1 MKKNLS
7 RIIITVAIVL
17 LSLYFLYPTYQDY
30 NLNKELKNLTG
41 EDSIAFIEKNS
52 VELANAREKRLK
64 LGLDLKGGMYV
75 VLDVDVV
82 KLLEDM
88 AKRKDDQLTAILT
101 DVKEISSKGGDELIL
116 ETFKVKLT
124 EKGLNLK
131 TYYGELRDNDADVE
145 AKLTKE
151 IDNSLDRAVEIVRNR
166 IDQYGVAEPQ
176 IQKIGNSRIIVEL
189 PGVSNPLEVRK
200 LLEGTALLEF
210 KLIYDPAKA
219 VKVMEAINKVLV
231 GDTTAAQDSTVSINK
246 SDNKES
252 IATDSKDTSK
262 ITSASEKSK
271 ENTSV
276 SGTDKKSISSKDSLK
291 DKLKD
296 TLKDKKLAETKK
308 EVKKDSANK
317 VKDTA
322 QKKTD
327 SAITSADTNTESD
340 TANKQL
346 SEEEFKLKYPFFSL
360 VQLNQESGT
369 ADGYVKDSDKEKV
382 DRILKRED
390 VKAILPTDIS
400 FAWSNKTFDSNGEKI
415 HILYV
420 TKKDAELTGKVI
432 TDARSNID
440 PSNNTPV
447 VTMEMDGEGAA
458 DWARITG
465 ANINKR
471 IAIVL
476 DNVVYSAPN
485 VKNKITGGNSQIDGM
500 ANVQE
505 AKLLEIVLKAG
516 ALPAPVKIIEE
527 RSIGPS
533 LGEDSIRAGVSSSIA
548 ALILVALFMIVY
560 YKFGGS
566 VADFALVI
574 NMLVILGV
582 MASLKATLTLPGIAG
597 LILSIGMSVDTNVL
611 IFERIREE
619 LSSGKPLRTA
629 VDLGYKKAFSAI
641 IDSHLTSLITGV
653 ILYQFGSG
661 PIQGFALTLIFGLL
675 ANLFTAIVITHYI
688 FDIMIE
694 KGKSISFG

>member
-7 RIIITVAIVL
+7 RIIITIVMIIA
-17 LSLYFLYPTYQDY
+17 SLYFLYPTYQDSK
-30 NLNKELKNLTG
+30 LSSELKKLTG
-41 EDSIAFIEKNS
+41 QDSLDFVDKNNQ
-52 VELANAREKRLK
+52 ELINARDKRLK

-88 AKRKDDQLTAILT
+88 AKKKDDQLTVILGE
-101 DVKEISSKGGDELIL
+101 VKEVSKSSEELIL
-116 ETFKVKLT
+116 ETFKVKLAG
-124 EKGLNLK
+124 KGLSLK
-131 TYYGELRDNDADVE
+131 SYYGELRDNEADIE
-145 AKLTKE
+145 AKLKKE

-189 PGVSNPLEVRK
+189 PGVSNPVEVRK

-210 KLIYDPAKA
+210 KLVYDPQKA

-231 GDTTAAQDSTVSINK
+231 GDTTVLKDSLSTPVKTSSIDSSNK
-246 SDNKES
+246 KTES
-252 IATDSKDTSK
+252 VTSNDTSK
-262 ITSASEKSK
+262 KSAASEK
-271 ENTSV
+271 NV
-276 SGTDKKSISSKDSLK
+276 SDLKKSAGNEASKDSIK
-291 DKLKD
+291 E
-296 TLKDKKLAETKK
+296 KKNNENKI
-308 EVKKDSANK
+308 VKKDSI
-317 VKDTA
+317 KDKKDSS
-322 QKKTD
+322 KKTD
-327 SAITSADTNTESD
+327 SAITTNDTNTQSD
-340 TANKQL
+340 SANNQL
-346 SEEEFKLKYPFFSL
+346 SEEEFKKKYPFFTL
-360 VQLNQESGT
+360 VTLNNESGT
-369 ADGYVKDSDKEKV
+369 ADGYVKDSDKEKIM
-382 DRILKRED
+382 RILNRED
-390 VKAILPTDIS
+390 VKAVIPSDLS
-400 FAWSNKTFDSNGEKI
+400 FAWSNKSFDAQGEKI
-415 HILYV
+415 HVLYTV
-420 TKKDAELTGKVI
+420 KKDPELTGKVI

-440 PSNNTPV
+440 PSNNTPIV
-447 VTMEMDGEGAA
+447 AMEMDGEGSA

-476 DNVVYSAPN
+476 DNVVYSAP
-485 VKNKITGGNSQIDGM
+485 VVRGKITGGNSQIEGM

-533 LGEDSIRAGVSSSIA
+533 LGEDSIRAGVFSSVA

-566 VADFALVI
+566 VADLALLI
-574 NMLVILGV
+574 NMLLILGV

-619 LSSGKPLRTA
+619 LGFGKPLRTA

-694 KGKSISFG
+694 KGKTVSFG

>member
-7 RIIITVAIVL
+7 RIILTIVMIL
-17 LSLYFLYPTYQDY
+17 GSLYFLYPTYKDSK
-30 NLNKELKNLTG
+30 LNSELKKLTG
-41 EDSIAFIEKNS
+41 QDSLDFVDKYNQDLIS
-52 VELANAREKRLK
+52 ARDKRLK

-88 AKRKDDQLTAILT
+88 AKKKDDQLLAILGE
-101 DVKEISSKGGDELIL
+101 VKEVSKNSDELIL
-116 ETFKVKLT
+116 ETFKTKLA
-124 EKGLNLK
+124 EKGQNLK
-131 TYYGELRDNDADVE
+131 SYYGELRDNEADIE
-145 AKLTKE
+145 SRLKKE

-189 PGVSNPLEVRK
+189 PGVSNPVEVRK

-210 KLIYDPAKA
+210 KLVYDPQKA
-219 VKVMEAINKVLV
+219 AKVMEAINKILV
-231 GDTTAAQDSTVSINK
+231 GDSTALKDTITTQVKTSSVDSSLKKT
-246 SDNKES
+246 ES
-252 IATDSKDTSK
+252 VTSKDTSK
-262 ITSASEKSK
+262 KSAASEKNVTELK
-271 ENTSV
+271 NTTGV
-276 SGTDKKSISSKDSLK
+276 DTKKDSLK
-291 DKLKD
+291 DKKTADNKTVKKD
-296 TLKDKKLAETKK
+296 SLKDKK
-308 EVKKDSANK
+308 DSS
-317 VKDTA
+317 
-322 QKKTD
+322 KKTD
-327 SAITSADTNTESD
+327 SAITSTDTSTNSD
-340 TANKQL
+340 STNQQL
-346 SEEEFKLKYPFFSL
+346 SEEEFKKKYPFFSL
-360 VQLNQESGT
+360 VNLNNESGT

-382 DRILKRED
+382 IRILNRED
-390 VKAILPTDIS
+390 VKAVIPSDLS
-400 FAWSNKTFDSNGEKI
+400 FAWSNKSFDAQGEKV
-415 HILYV
+415 HVLYTV
-420 TKKDAELTGKVI
+420 KKDPELTGKVI

-440 PSNNTPV
+440 PSNNTPIV
-447 VTMEMDGEGAA
+447 SMEMDGEGSA

-476 DNVVYSAPN
+476 DNVVYSAP
-485 VKNKITGGNSQIDGM
+485 VVRSKITGGNSQIEGM

-533 LGEDSIRAGVSSSIA
+533 LGEDSIQAGVSSSLA
-548 ALILVALFMIVY
+548 ALLLVALFMIVY

-566 VADFALVI
+566 VADLALII
-574 NMLVILGV
+574 NMLFILGV
-582 MASLKATLTLPGIAG
+582 MASLKATITLPGIAG

-619 LSSGKPLRTA
+619 LGSGKPLRTA

-675 ANLFTAIVITHYI
+675 ANLFTAIVITHII
-688 FDIMIE
+688 FDIMIQ
-694 KGKSISFG
+694 KGKHVNFG

>member
-1 MKKNLS
+1 MKKNLT
-7 RIIITVAIVL
+7 RIIITVALIV

-30 NLNKELKNLTG
+30 KLTG
-41 EDSIAFIEKNS
+41 ELKKLSGQDSIDFLDKNS
-52 VELANAREKRLK
+52 QQLINARDKRLK

-88 AKRKDDQLTAILT
+88 ARKKDDQLTVVLEE
-101 DVKEISSKGGDELIL
+101 VKETSKNSEELVL
-116 ETFKVKLT
+116 ETFKVKLAAR
-124 EKGLNLK
+124 GLNLK
-131 TYYGELRDNDADVE
+131 SYYGELRDSESDIE
-145 AKLTKE
+145 AKLKKE

-189 PGVSNPLEVRK
+189 PGVSNPQEVRK
-200 LLEGTALLEF
+200 LLEGTAMLEF
-210 KLIYDPAKA
+210 KLIYDPQKV
-219 VKVMEAINKVLV
+219 VKVFEAINKVLV
-231 GDTTAAQDSTVSINK
+231 GDTSIAKDTLSASINK
-246 SDNKES
+246 DSLKTGKES
-252 IATDSKDTSK
+252 ITSTAKDTSK
-262 ITSASEKSK
+262 NSAASEKSK
-271 ENTSV
+271 DVQKTITSA
-276 SGTDKKSISSKDSLK
+276 KDSLK
-291 DKLKD
+291 DKKLTENKDLKKD
-296 TLKDKKLAETKK
+296 TVKGKKDTT
-308 EVKKDSANK
+308 VKKD
-317 VKDTA
+317 
-322 QKKTD
+322 
-327 SAITSADTNTESD
+327 TSASLTDTNTSGD
-340 TANKQL
+340 SANKQL
-346 SEEEFKLKYPFFSL
+346 SDEEFSQKFPFFKL
-360 VQLNQESGT
+360 VNLNQESGT

-382 DRILKRED
+382 DRLLKRAD
-390 VKAILPTDIS
+390 VKAIIPSDIE
-400 FAWSNKTFDSNGEKI
+400 FCWSNRSFQGESEKI
-415 HILYV
+415 HVLYAV
-420 TKKDAELTGKVI
+420 KKDAELTGKVI

-440 PSNNTPV
+440 PSNNTPIV
-447 VTMEMDGEGAA
+447 SMEMDGEGSA

-476 DNVVYSAPN
+476 DNVVYSAP
-485 VKNKITGGNSQIDGM
+485 VVRGKITGGNSQIEGM

-533 LGEDSIRAGVSSSIA
+533 LGEDSIRAGVSSSVA
-548 ALILVALFMIVY
+548 ALILVALFMVFY

-574 NMLVILGV
+574 NMLVILGI

-619 LSSGKPLRTA
+619 LGAGKPLRTA

-641 IDSHLTSLITGV
+641 IDSHLTSIITGI

-675 ANLFTAIVITHYI
+675 ANLFTAIIITHYI

-694 KGKSISFG
+694 KGKHISFG

>member
-7 RIIITVAIVL
+7 RIITTIVL
-17 LSLYFLYPTYQDY
+17 IILSIYFLYPTYKDY
-30 NLNKELKNLTG
+30 TLNKELSKLSG
-41 EDSIAFIEKNS
+41 QDSIEFVDKNNQ
-52 VELANAREKRLK
+52 ELISAREKRLK

-88 AKRKDDQLTAILT
+88 ARKKDEQLTGILAE
-101 DVKEISSKGGDELIL
+101 VKEISKTSDELIL
-116 ETFKVKLT
+116 ETFKIKLR

-131 TYYGELRDNDADVE
+131 NYYGEIRDSEADVE
-145 AKLTKE
+145 SKLTSE

-166 IDQYGVAEPQ
+166 VDQYGVAEPQ
-176 IQKIGNSRIIVEL
+176 IQKIGNSRIIIEL
-189 PGVSNPLEVRK
+189 PGVSNPEEVRK

-210 KLIYDPAKA
+210 KLVYDPGKA
-219 VKVMEAINKVLV
+219 VKVFEAINKMLV
-231 GDTTAAQDSTVSINK
+231 GDT
-246 SDNKES
+246 S
-252 IATDSKDTSK
+252 IAVDSISANKISEDSLKTKNESLTSKDTTK
-262 ITSASEKSK
+262 NTSASNKDSLSKSK
-271 ENTSV
+271 NTS
-276 SGTDKKSISSKDSLK
+276 SSITKDSLK
-291 DKLKD
+291 DKKIAAD
-296 TLKDKKLAETKK
+296 KDKKD
-308 EVKKDSANK
+308 KKDTSKNK
-317 VKDTA
+317 KDTA
-322 QKKTD
+322 TD
-327 SAITSADTNTESD
+327 ADTSLVETDTSAESD
-340 TANKQL
+340 TSAAQL
-346 SEEEFKLKYPFFSL
+346 SEEEFKAKYPFFTL
-360 VQLNQESGT
+360 VQMNQESGT
-369 ADGYVKDSDKEKV
+369 ADGYVKDSDKDKV
-382 DRILKRED
+382 ERILNRED
-390 VKAILPTDIS
+390 IKAIIPTDLI
-400 FAWSNKTFDSNGEKI
+400 FAWSNKTFDAEGEKI
-415 HILYV
+415 HVLYTV
-420 TKKDAELTGKVI
+420 KRDAEMTGKVI

-440 PSNNTPV
+440 PTNNTPIV
-447 VTMEMDGEGAA
+447 SMEMDSEGSS

-476 DNVVYSAPN
+476 DNVVYSAP
-485 VKNKITGGNSQIDGM
+485 VVRSKITGGNSQIEGM

-533 LGEDSIRAGVSSSIA
+533 LGEDSIRAGISSSFA
-548 ALILVALFMIVY
+548 ALILVALFMVVY

-566 VADFALVI
+566 VADLALII

-619 LSSGKPLRTA
+619 LNGGKPLRTA

-641 IDSHLTSLITGV
+641 IDSHLISIITGI

-675 ANLFTAIVITHYI
+675 ANLFTAIIITHVI

-694 KGKSISFG
+694 KGKNISFG

>member
-7 RIIITVAIVL
+7 RIIITIVL
-17 LSLYFLYPTYQDY
+17 IALSLYFLYPTYKDY
-30 NLNKELKNLTG
+30 TLNKELKMLSG
-41 EDSIAFIEKNS
+41 QDSIDFLDKNNL
-52 VELANAREKRLK
+52 ELLNARDKRLK

-75 VLDVDVV
+75 VMDVDVV

-88 AKRKDDQLTAILT
+88 AKKKDDQLTAILAE
-101 DVKEISSKGGDELIL
+101 VKESSKNSEELIL
-116 ETFKVKLT
+116 ETYKIKLKD
-124 EKGLNLK
+124 KGLSLK
-131 TYYGELRDNDADVE
+131 SYYGELRDSEADIE
-145 AKLTKE
+145 AKLSKE

-166 IDQYGVAEPQ
+166 VDQYGVAEPQ

-189 PGVSNPLEVRK
+189 PGVSNPQEVRK

-210 KLIYDPAKA
+210 KLVYDPQAT

-231 GDTTAAQDSTVSINK
+231 GDTTSASDSVTSSISKDSINSK
-246 SDNKES
+246 KEP
-252 IATDSKDTSK
+252 ITSKDTSVN
-262 ITSASEKSK
+262 SAASKKDSLSKDKTKVSTTEK
-271 ENTSV
+271 
-276 SGTDKKSISSKDSLK
+276 KDSLK
-291 DKLKD
+291 DKKNIADKKD
-296 TLKDKKLAETKK
+296 TVTKT
-308 EVKKDSANK
+308 N
-317 VKDTA
+317 KDTS
-322 QKKTD
+322 KKTD
-327 SAITSADTNTESD
+327 TNLAATDTAGESD
-340 TANKQL
+340 TTDKTQL
-346 SEEEFKLKYPFFSL
+346 SEEEFKAKYPFFTL
-360 VQLNQESGT
+360 VVLNQESGT

-382 DRILKRED
+382 DRILNRED
-390 VKAILPTDIS
+390 VKAAIPSDMQ
-400 FAWSNKTFDSNGEKI
+400 FAWSNRTFESSGEKI
-415 HILYV
+415 HVLYAV
-420 TKKDAELTGKVI
+420 KKDAELTGKVI

-440 PSNNTPV
+440 PTSNTPIV
-447 VTMEMDGEGAA
+447 SMEMDSEGSS

-476 DNVVYSAPN
+476 DKVVYSAP
-485 VKNKITGGNSQIDGM
+485 VVRNKITGGNSQIEGM

-533 LGEDSIRAGVSSSIA
+533 LGEDSIRSGIFSSLA
-548 ALILVALFMIVY
+548 ALILVALFMIFY
-560 YKFGGS
+560 YRFGGS
-566 VADFALVI
+566 IADVALLI
-574 NMLVILGV
+574 NFLIILGF

-619 LSSGKPLRTA
+619 LGTGKPMRTA
-629 VDLGYKKAFSAI
+629 VDLGYKRAFSAI
-641 IDSHLTSLITGV
+641 IDSHLTSIITGI

-661 PIQGFALTLIFGLL
+661 PIQGFALTLIFGLV

-694 KGKSISFG
+694 KGKHISFG

>member
-7 RIIITVAIVL
+7 RIIATVVLIV

-30 NLNKELKNLTG
+30 QFNKELKNLSG
-41 EDSIAFIEKNS
+41 QDSIDFLDKNNQS
-52 VELANAREKRLK
+52 IASAREKRLK

-75 VLDVDVV
+75 VMDVDVV

-88 AKRKDDQLTAILT
+88 AKKKDEQLTVILAE
-101 DVKEISSKGGDELIL
+101 VKEATKNNEEQIL
-116 ETFKVKLT
+116 EVFKVKLN
-124 EKGLNLK
+124 EKGQSLK
-131 TYYGELRDNDADVE
+131 SYYGELRDNDADIE
-145 AKLTKE
+145 AKLSSE

-166 IDQYGVAEPQ
+166 VDQYGVAEPQ
-176 IQKIGNSRIIVEL
+176 FQKIGNSRIIVEL
-189 PGVSNPLEVRK
+189 PGVSNPEEVRK

-210 KLIYDPAKA
+210 KLIYDPASV
-219 VKVMEAINKVLV
+219 VKVFEAINKVMV
-231 GDTTAAQDSTVSINK
+231 GDTTLSSQPDSLTSNSNAPESGSVTDNIKDSLKNEAA
-246 SDNKES
+246 
-252 IATDSKDTSK
+252 SK
-262 ITSASEKSK
+262 
-271 ENTSV
+271 
-276 SGTDKKSISSKDSLK
+276 KDSLK
-291 DKLKD
+291 DKVKD
-296 TLKDKKLAETKK
+296 KTSISEAKDSLKDKKSDK
-308 EVKKDSANK
+308 EKVKKDTTGKSG
-317 VKDTA
+317 
-322 QKKTD
+322 KTD
-327 SAITSADTNTESD
+327 TNGTTSSDTNLTKTD
-340 TANKQL
+340 TSSEAPVDSTQL
-346 SEEEFKLKYPFFSL
+346 TEEEFKTKYPFFTL
-360 VQLNQESGT
+360 VSLNQESGT
-369 ADGYVKDSDKEKV
+369 ADGYVKDSDKEKIE
-382 DRILKRED
+382 RLLNRAD
-390 VKAILPTDIS
+390 VKAVLPSDIK
-400 FAWSNKTFDSNGEKI
+400 FAWSNRTFESGGEKI
-415 HILYV
+415 HILYAV
-420 TKKDAELTGKVI
+420 KKDPELTGKVI

-440 PSNNTPV
+440 PTSNTPMV
-447 VTMEMDGEGAA
+447 SMEMNSEGAS

-476 DNVVYSAPN
+476 DNVVYSAP
-485 VKNKITGGNSQIDGM
+485 VVRNKITGGNSQIEGM
-500 ANVQE
+500 ADVQE

-533 LGEDSIRAGVSSSIA
+533 LGEDSIRSGILSSIA

-566 VADFALVI
+566 IADVALLI
-574 NMLVILGV
+574 NFLLILGI

-619 LSSGKPLRTA
+619 LGTGKPLRTA
-629 VDLGYKKAFSAI
+629 VDLGYKRAFSAI

-694 KGKSISFG
+694 KGKKVSFG

>member
-7 RIIITVAIVL
+7 RIVITFVLII

-30 NLNKELKNLTG
+30 QFNKELSKLSG
-41 EDSIAFIEKNS
+41 QDSIDFLDKNNQS
-52 VELANAREKRLK
+52 ITSAREKRLK

-75 VLDVDVV
+75 VMDVDVV

-88 AKRKDDQLTAILT
+88 ANKKDEQLTVILGE
-101 DVKEISSKGGDELIL
+101 VKEATKNNEEQIL
-116 ETFKVKLT
+116 EVFKVKLND
-124 EKGLNLK
+124 KGQSLK
-131 TYYGELRDNDADVE
+131 SYYGELRDSDADIE
-145 AKLTKE
+145 AKLSKE

-166 IDQYGVAEPQ
+166 VDQYGVAEPQ

-189 PGVSNPLEVRK
+189 PGVSNPVEVRK

-210 KLIYDPAKA
+210 KLIYDPASV
-219 VKVMEAINKVLV
+219 VKVYEEINKVMV
-231 GDTTAAQDSTVSINK
+231 GDTTT
-246 SDNKES
+246 SD
-252 IATDSKDTSK
+252 TDSLT
-262 ITSASEKSK
+262 TESEKTPEDKSLTETVKDSVTK
-271 ENTSV
+271 EAASNKDSIKDKVKETSI
-276 SGTDKKSISSKDSLK
+276 TEAKDSLK
-291 DKLKD
+291 DKNKDKAKD
-296 TLKDKKLAETKK
+296 TTKK
-308 EVKKDSANK
+308 SD
-317 VKDTA
+317 
-322 QKKTD
+322 KTD
-327 SAITSADTNTESD
+327 SSVSDATDTNLADSD
-340 TANKQL
+340 SLTDEAAPDSTQL
-346 SEEEFKLKYPFFSL
+346 TEEEFKQKYPFFTL
-360 VQLNQESGT
+360 VSLNQESGT
-369 ADGYVKDSDKEKV
+369 ADGYVKDSDKEKII
-382 DRILKRED
+382 RLLNRPD
-390 VKAILPTDIS
+390 VKAVLPSDIQ
-400 FAWSNKTFDSNGEKI
+400 FAWSNRTFESGGEKI
-415 HILYV
+415 HILYAV
-420 TKKDAELTGKVI
+420 KKDPELTGKVI

-440 PSNNTPV
+440 PTSNTPMV
-447 VTMEMDGEGAA
+447 SMEMNSEGAS

-476 DNVVYSAPN
+476 DNVVYSAP
-485 VKNKITGGNSQIDGM
+485 VVRNKITGGNSQIEGM
-500 ANVQE
+500 ADVQE

-533 LGEDSIRAGVSSSIA
+533 LGEDSIRSGVFSSLA

-560 YKFGGS
+560 YRFGGTIAD
-566 VADFALVI
+566 VALMI
-574 NMLVILGV
+574 NFLLILGI

-619 LSSGKPLRTA
+619 LGTGKPMRTA
-629 VDLGYKKAFSAI
+629 VDLGYKRAFSAI

-661 PIQGFALTLIFGLL
+661 PIQGFALTLIFGLI

-694 KGKSISFG
+694 KGKKVSFG

>member
-1 MKKNLS
+1 LKKNLS
-7 RIIITVAIVL
+7 RIITTIVL
-17 LSLYFLYPTYQDY
+17 IILSIYFLYPTYKDY
-30 NLNKELKNLTG
+30 TLNKELSKLSG
-41 EDSIAFIEKNS
+41 QDSIEFVDKNNQ
-52 VELANAREKRLK
+52 ELISAREKRLK

-88 AKRKDDQLTAILT
+88 ARKKDEQLTGILAE
-101 DVKEISSKGGDELIL
+101 VKEISKTSDELIL
-116 ETFKVKLT
+116 ETFKIKLR

-131 TYYGELRDNDADVE
+131 NYYGEIRDSEADVE
-145 AKLTKE
+145 SKLTSE

-166 IDQYGVAEPQ
+166 VDQYGVAEPQ
-176 IQKIGNSRIIVEL
+176 IQKIGNSRIIIEL
-189 PGVSNPLEVRK
+189 PGVSNPEEVRK

-210 KLIYDPAKA
+210 KLVYDPGKA
-219 VKVMEAINKVLV
+219 VKVFEAINKMLV
-231 GDTTAAQDSTVSINK
+231 GDT
-246 SDNKES
+246 S
-252 IATDSKDTSK
+252 IAVDSISANKISEDSLKTKNESLTSKDTTK
-262 ITSASEKSK
+262 NTSASNKDSLSKSK
-271 ENTSV
+271 NTS
-276 SGTDKKSISSKDSLK
+276 SSITKDSLK
-291 DKLKD
+291 DKKIAAD
-296 TLKDKKLAETKK
+296 KDKKD
-308 EVKKDSANK
+308 KKDTSKNK
-317 VKDTA
+317 KDTA
-322 QKKTD
+322 TD
-327 SAITSADTNTESD
+327 ADTSLVETDTSAESD
-340 TANKQL
+340 TSAAQL
-346 SEEEFKLKYPFFSL
+346 SEEEFKAKYPFFTL
-360 VQLNQESGT
+360 VQMNQESGT
-369 ADGYVKDSDKEKV
+369 ADGYVKDSDKDKV
-382 DRILKRED
+382 ERILNRED
-390 VKAILPTDIS
+390 IKAIIPTDLI
-400 FAWSNKTFDSNGEKI
+400 FAWSNKTFDAEGEKI
-415 HILYV
+415 HVLYTV
-420 TKKDAELTGKVI
+420 KRDAEMTGKVI

-440 PSNNTPV
+440 PTNNTPIV
-447 VTMEMDGEGAA
+447 SMEMDSEGSS

-476 DNVVYSAPN
+476 DNVVYSAP
-485 VKNKITGGNSQIDGM
+485 VVRSKITGGNSQIEGM

-533 LGEDSIRAGVSSSIA
+533 LGEDSIRAGISSSFA
-548 ALILVALFMIVY
+548 ALILVALFMVVY

-566 VADFALVI
+566 VADLALII

-619 LSSGKPLRTA
+619 LNGGKPLRTA

-641 IDSHLTSLITGV
+641 IDSHLISIITGI

-675 ANLFTAIVITHYI
+675 ANLFTAIIITHVI

-694 KGKSISFG
+694 KGKNISFG

>member
-7 RIIITVAIVL
+7 RIIITVVL
-17 LSLYFLYPTYQDY
+17 VALSLYFLYPTYKDY
-30 NLNKELKNLTG
+30 TLNKELKHLSG
-41 EDSIAFIEKNS
+41 QDSIDFLDKHNQ
-52 VELANAREKRLK
+52 ELLNARDKRLK

-75 VLDVDVV
+75 VMDVDIV

-88 AKRKDDQLTAILT
+88 AKKKDDQLTVILAE
-101 DVKEISSKGGDELIL
+101 VKETSKNNEELIL
-116 ETFKVKLT
+116 ETFKTKLK
-124 EKGLNLK
+124 EKGLSLK
-131 TYYGELRDNDADVE
+131 SYYGELRDSDADIE
-145 AKLTKE
+145 AKLNKE

-166 IDQYGVAEPQ
+166 VDQYGVAEPQ

-189 PGVSNPLEVRK
+189 PGVSNPQEVRK

-210 KLIYDPAKA
+210 KLVYDPQST
-219 VKVMEAINKVLV
+219 VKVMEAINKVMV
-231 GDTTAAQDSTVSINK
+231 GDTTSAKDSVTSTLSKDSLKSKNESLTSGDSTKNSAASK
-246 SDNKES
+246 KDSL
-252 IATDSKDTSK
+252 SKDKSK
-262 ITSASEKSK
+262 ISTTVK
-271 ENTSV
+271 
-276 SGTDKKSISSKDSLK
+276 KDSLK
-291 DKLKD
+291 DKKNIAD
-296 TLKDKKLAETKK
+296 
-308 EVKKDSANK
+308 KKDSVTK
-317 VKDTA
+317 TKTDTS
-322 QKKTD
+322 KKTD
-327 SAITSADTNTESD
+327 TNLTKTDTGATGD
-340 TANKQL
+340 TTDKTQL
-346 SEEEFKLKYPFFSL
+346 TEEEFKAKYPFFSM
-360 VQLNQESGT
+360 VVLNQESGT

-382 DRILKRED
+382 DRILNRED
-390 VKAILPTDIS
+390 IKAVIPSDMQ
-400 FAWSNKTFDSNGEKI
+400 FVWSNRTFESSGEKI
-415 HILYV
+415 HILYAV
-420 TKKDAELTGKVI
+420 KRDAELTGKVI

-440 PSNNTPV
+440 PTNNTPIV
-447 VTMEMDGEGAA
+447 SMEMNSEGAS

-476 DNVVYSAPN
+476 DKVVYSAP
-485 VKNKITGGNSQIDGM
+485 VVRNKITGGNSQIEGM

-533 LGEDSIRAGVSSSIA
+533 LGEDSIRSGIFSSLA
-548 ALILVALFMIVY
+548 ALILVALFMVFY
-560 YKFGGS
+560 YRFGGS
-566 VADFALVI
+566 IADVALII
-574 NMLVILGV
+574 NFLIILGF

-619 LSSGKPLRTA
+619 LGTGKPLRTA
-629 VDLGYKKAFSAI
+629 VDLGYKRAFSAI
-641 IDSHLTSLITGV
+641 IDSHLTSIITGI

-694 KGKSISFG
+694 KGKHISFG

>member
-7 RIIITVAIVL
+7 RIIITIVL
-17 LSLYFLYPTYQDY
+17 IVMSLYFLYPTYQDS
-30 NLNKELKNLTG
+30 ELTKKLRGLTG
-41 EDSIAFIEKNS
+41 QDSIDFLDKNNA
-52 VELANAREKRLK
+52 ELTSAREKRIK

-75 VLDVDVV
+75 VLDVDVP

-88 AKRKDDQLTAILT
+88 AKKKDEQLTAVLEE
-101 DVKEISSKGGDELIL
+101 VKETSKNSEELIL

-131 TYYGELRDNDADVE
+131 TYYGETRDTEADIE
-145 AKLTKE
+145 AKLSKE

-189 PGVSNPLEVRK
+189 PGVSNPQEVRK

-210 KLIYDPAKA
+210 KLIYDPQKV
-219 VKVMEAINKVLV
+219 VKVFEAINKVMV
-231 GDTTAAQDSTVSINK
+231 GDTTVTKDSTSSAKLTDTLK
-246 SDNKES
+246 SNKES
-252 IATDSKDTSK
+252 LTAKDTTK
-262 ITSASEKSK
+262 NTAASEKSK
-271 ENTSV
+271 IEQKSV
-276 SGTDKKSISSKDSLK
+276 SGTDNKKDSLK
-291 DKLKD
+291 DKKTAENKTEKKD
-296 TLKDKKLAETKK
+296 SIKDKK
-308 EVKKDSANK
+308 
-317 VKDTA
+317 DTS
-322 QKKTD
+322 KKTD
-327 SAITSADTNTESD
+327 TALTNSDTGTAADTTD
-340 TANKQL
+340 KQQL
-346 SEEEFKLKYPFFSL
+346 SEEEFKQKYPFFTM
-360 VQLNQESGT
+360 VILNQESGT
-369 ADGYVKDSDKEKV
+369 ADGYVKDSDKEKIE
-382 DRILKRED
+382 RLLKRED
-390 VKAILPTDIS
+390 VKMILPSDIE
-400 FAWSNKTFDSNGEKI
+400 FAWSNKSFESNGEKI
-415 HILYV
+415 HVLYAV
-420 TKKDAELTGKVI
+420 KKDAELTGKVI
-432 TDARSNID
+432 IDAKSNID
-440 PSNNTPV
+440 PTNNTPI

-476 DNVVYSAPN
+476 DKVVYSAP
-485 VKNKITGGNSQIDGM
+485 VVRSKITGGNSQIEGM

-533 LGEDSIRAGVSSSIA
+533 LGEDSIRAGISSSLA
-548 ALILVALFMIVY
+548 ALVLVALFMIVY

-566 VADFALVI
+566 VADLALVI
-574 NMLVILGV
+574 NMLFIFGV

-619 LSSGKPLRTA
+619 LGTGKPLRTA

-641 IDSHLTSLITGV
+641 IDSHLTSIITGI

-675 ANLFTAIVITHYI
+675 ANLFTAIVITHII

-694 KGKSISFG
+694 KGKHISFG

>member
-7 RIIITVAIVL
+7 RIIITIVL
-17 LSLYFLYPTYQDY
+17 IVMSLYFLYPTYQDS
-30 NLNKELKNLTG
+30 ELTKKLRGLTG
-41 EDSIAFIEKNS
+41 QDSIDFLDKNNA
-52 VELANAREKRLK
+52 ELTSAREKRIK

-75 VLDVDVV
+75 VLDVDVP

-88 AKRKDDQLTAILT
+88 AKKKDEQLTAVLEE
-101 DVKEISSKGGDELIL
+101 VKETSKNSEELIL
-116 ETFKVKLT
+116 ETFKVKLS

-131 TYYGELRDNDADVE
+131 SYYGETRDTEADIE

-189 PGVSNPLEVRK
+189 PGVSNPQEVRK

-210 KLIYDPAKA
+210 KLIYDPQKV
-219 VKVMEAINKVLV
+219 VKVFEAINKVMV
-231 GDTTAAQDSTVSINK
+231 GDTTVTKDTTSSAKLSDTLK
-246 SDNKES
+246 SSKES
-252 IATDSKDTSK
+252 LTAKDTTK
-262 ITSASEKSK
+262 NTAASEKSK
-271 ENTSV
+271 TEQKSV
-276 SGTDKKSISSKDSLK
+276 SGTDTKKDSLK
-291 DKLKD
+291 EKKTAENKTEKKD
-296 TLKDKKLAETKK
+296 SIKDKK
-308 EVKKDSANK
+308 
-317 VKDTA
+317 DTS
-322 QKKTD
+322 KKTD
-327 SAITSADTNTESD
+327 TALTNSDTGTAADTAD
-340 TANKQL
+340 KQQL
-346 SEEEFKLKYPFFSL
+346 SEEEFKQKYPFFTM
-360 VQLNQESGT
+360 VILNQESGT
-369 ADGYVKDSDKEKV
+369 ADGYVKDSDKEKIE
-382 DRILKRED
+382 RLLKRED
-390 VKAILPTDIS
+390 VKMILPSDIE
-400 FAWSNKTFDSNGEKI
+400 FAWSNKSFESNGEKI
-415 HILYV
+415 HVLYAV
-420 TKKDAELTGKVI
+420 KKDAELTGKVI
-432 TDARSNID
+432 IDAKSNID
-440 PSNNTPV
+440 PTNNTPI

-476 DNVVYSAPN
+476 DKVVYSAP
-485 VKNKITGGNSQIDGM
+485 VVRSKITGGNSQIEGM

-533 LGEDSIRAGVSSSIA
+533 LGEDSIRAGISSSLA
-548 ALILVALFMIVY
+548 ALVLVALFMIVY

-566 VADFALVI
+566 VADLALVI
-574 NMLVILGV
+574 NMLFIFGV

-619 LSSGKPLRTA
+619 LGTGKPLRTA

-641 IDSHLTSLITGV
+641 IDSHLTSIITGI

-675 ANLFTAIVITHYI
+675 ANLFTAIVITHII

-694 KGKSISFG
+694 KGKHISFG